1 MTSSGSPETRT
12 VRTCLRSRVARKWSI
27 SARTQ
32 GDFLVSSEQTTI
44 RYSLWSS
51 AALRLASRSHE
62 SESSVSSRK
71 TT

>member
-1 MTSSGSPETRT
+1 M
-12 VRTCLRSRVARKWSI
+12 ARKWSI